1 MMPFDPHEKRSQGS
15 VHMDAIR
22 GLAAILVMLGHSR
35 DLFFS
40 SLNTKPN
47 SGLAPA
53 GVVAAH
59 HVQHGQITLG
69 NEAVMIFFI
78 LSGYLVG
85 GSVLRAFRRNRWS
98 WKDYLTKRL
107 TRLWVV
113 LLPALV
119 LSVALDSFGLH
130 LFPEATSIYRGP
142 SGQTEVSAHLVQTL
156 TPGTIA
162 GNAVFLQTIVVP
174 VPGTNIALWSL
185 SNEFWYYLIF
195 PLLVLAL
202 WPNRSVRVRLLCLL
216 LAGGLLFFIGVPIA
230 VLFPTWLLGVAIA
243 MVPLRLSYRV
253 SSLLSVVLSLLLL
266 PVMVLTRRL
275 PLDLVVAQTCIA
287 LYFGVLLYVLLNRTK
302 PARPGLYPR
311 IATVLSNLS
320 YPLYLVHLP
329 ILVLLCAF
337 VNRPWHQ
344 WTKTPGHFV
353 VMFALDFSTL
363 IVAYIF
369 HLAFQQ
375 HTEAIRLYLIGKVQ
389 HQQHVPTAT
398 PRMMEP

>member
-1 MMPFDPHEKRSQGS
+1 
-15 VHMDAIR
+15 MDTIR

-47 SGLAPA
+47 ATYQAQHGPIT
-53 GVVAAH
+53 
-59 HVQHGQITLG
+59 HVQHGLITLG

-85 GSVLRAFRRNRWS
+85 GSVLRAFQRSRWS

-113 LLPALV
+113 LLPALI
-119 LSVALDSFGLH
+119 LSVALDFLGLQ

-142 SGQTEVSAHLVQTL
+142 SGQTEVSAHLAQTL
-156 TPGTIA
+156 TPGTMA
-162 GNAVFLQTIVVP
+162 GNVVFLQTILVP

-195 PLLVLAL
+195 PLLILAL
-202 WPNRSVRVRLLCLL
+202 WPSRSVRVRLVCLL
-216 LAGGLLFFIGVPIA
+216 LAVGLLFFIRFPIA
-230 VLFPTWLLGVAIA
+230 VLFPIWLLGAAIA
-243 MVPLRLSYRV
+243 LLPLRLPYRV

-266 PVMVLTRRL
+266 PVMVLIRRL
-275 PLDLVVAQTCIA
+275 SVDLVVAQTCIA
-287 LYFGVLLYVLLNRTK
+287 LYFGVLLYVLLNRTR
-302 PARPGLYPR
+302 PARPGFYPR
-311 IATVLSNLS
+311 VATVLSDLS
-320 YPLYLVHLP
+320 YPLYLIHLP
-329 ILVLLCAF
+329 ILVFLCAF

-344 WTKTPGHFV
+344 WTKTPGHFG
-353 VMFALDFSTL
+353 VMFALDSTTL
-363 IVAYIF
+363 VVAYIF

-375 HTEAIRLYLIGKVQ
+375 HTETIRLYLLGRIQ
-389 HQQHVPTAT
+389 HQQHVPTTTART
-398 PRMMEP
+398 MGRS